1 MNSLGMNNAR
11 NDIFQSQN
19 NAFLQ
24 SQSQGLQGTFETN
37 FNFKGNP
44 SIDKPLGDT
53 QTFGLHGAFNNESQ
67 N

>member
-1 MNSLGMNNAR
+1 MGNPR

-24 SQSQGLQGTFETN
+24 SQQSQGLQGTFDRD
-37 FNFKGNP
+37 FNFKGNA

-53 QTFGLHGAFNNESQ
+53 QTFGIHGAFNNESQ